1 MITKIFINTLFQ
13 RRWFW
18 MWLIFQYV
26 LTACHSPSS
35 HHTNRLEPDSSAVIQ
50 YAKGFA
56 IDYFK
61 DYERLTVYNPWKP
74 NDIAA
79 TYYLIQKS
87 GVKTPDL
94 ASTILIPVHDVAVT
108 SSTHVAFIQALN
120 ELSTITGM
128 TTPELV
134 YSPSFQQ
141 RFQDGKIINLGD
153 AYHIN
158 VEKVL
163 LLHPQFIMM
172 TNYNQVNIGDDQL
185 NKVGIRVV
193 YNNEW
198 KESTPL
204 GRAEW
209 IKFIAAFYNR
219 GRMADSLFNAL
230 VVNYN
235 RLTALAAKAA
245 SKPSVLIGDSFK
257 GTWYMPSGTGY
268 MGHFLKDAG
277 CTYYF
282 SRDTTNGSIAMHFE
296 SVFDHFQNAQFW
308 LNSSASSLKALKN
321 SDPRYALFKSFQNHR
336 VYSLNGR
343 VTPQGGNDF
352 WEGAVIHPDSLLRDY
367 IRVLH
372 PELLPNVPLIYLLQL
387 K

>member
-1 MITKIFINTLFQ
+1 MFSKICFKESSIHW
-13 RRWFW
+13 WFV
-18 MWLIFQYV
+18 MWLLIPFL
-26 LTACHSPSS
+26 LTACHSPAP
-35 HHTNRLEPDSSAVIQ
+35 HHVEEMMPDSSAVIQ

-61 DYERLTVYNPWKP
+61 DYERLTVYNPWKR

-79 TYYLIQKS
+79 TYYLVKKN
-87 GVKTPDL
+87 GVKTPDSS
-94 ASTILIPVHDVAVT
+94 ATFVIPVHDVAVT
-108 SSTHVAFIQALN
+108 SCTHVAFIEALN
-120 ELSTITGM
+120 ELTSIAGM
-128 TTPELV
+128 TSPELV
-134 YSPSFQQ
+134 YSASFLNRYQE
-141 RFQDGKIINLGD
+141 GKIINLGD
-153 AYHIN
+153 AFHIN

-163 LLHPQFIMM
+163 FLHPQFVMM
-172 TNYNQVNIGDDQL
+172 TNYSKVNMGDDQL
-185 NKVGIRVV
+185 NKAGIQVV

-209 IKFIAAFYNR
+209 IKFVAAFYDKDR
-219 GRMADSLFNAL
+219 QADSLFRVLEVSYHQLTKL
-230 VVNYN
+230 V
-235 RLTALAAKAA
+235 AKAV

-277 CTYYF
+277 CSYYF
-282 SRDTTNGSIAMHFE
+282 SRDTTNGSIPMLFE
-296 SVFDHFQNAQFW
+296 SVFDHFHHASFW
-308 LNSSASSLKALKN
+308 LNCSASSLKALVN
-321 SDPRYALFKSFQNHR
+321 SDPRYALFKAFQDHR
-336 VYSLNGR
+336 VYGLNGR

-352 WEGAVIHPDSLLRDY
+352 WEGAVIHPDLLLRDY

-372 PELLPNVPLIYLLQL
+372 PELLPKVPLIYLKQL

>member
-1 MITKIFINTLFQ
+1 MKKSIYRKLLPVLQWGCSLLF
-13 RRWFW
+13 
-18 MWLIFQYV
+18 LSNG
-26 LTACHSPSS
+26 LTACHPATSEK
-35 HHTNRLEPDSSAVIQ
+35 TNGGVPDSSAVIQ

-61 DYERLTVYNPWKP
+61 DYKRLTVYNPW
-74 NDIAA
+74 NQDEIAA
-79 TYYLIQKS
+79 IYYLVQRN
-87 GVKTPDL
+87 GVKTPDRS
-94 ASTILIPVHDVAVT
+94 STILVPVSKVAVT

-120 ELSTITGM
+120 ELNTIVGM
-128 TTPELV
+128 TSPELV
-134 YSPSFQQ
+134 YSPVF
-141 RFQDGKIINLGD
+141 RKRDDEGKIVNLGD

-163 LLHPQFIMM
+163 FIHPQFVMM
-172 TNYNQVNIGDDQL
+172 TNYNKVNLGDDQL
-185 NKVGIRVV
+185 AKAGISVV

-198 KESTPL
+198 KESNPL

-209 IKFIAAFYNR
+209 IKFVAAFYNKDR
-219 GRMADSLFNAL
+219 WADSLFNAL
-230 VVNYN
+230 VVSYN
-235 RLTALAAKAA
+235 QMMKLAAKAA

-277 CTYYF
+277 SSYYF
-282 SRDTTNGSIAMHFE
+282 SHDTTNGSIPMQFE
-296 SVFDHFQNAQFW
+296 NVLDHFQNAQFW

-321 SDPRYALFKSFQNHR
+321 SDPRYALFKSFQDHR
-336 VYSLNGR
+336 VYSLNRR
-343 VTPQGGNDF
+343 VTTQGGNDF
-352 WEGAVIHPDSLLRDY
+352 WESAVIHPDSLLRDY

-372 PELLPNVPLIYLLQL
+372 PELLPNVPLLYLMQL